1 MAKNEWE
8 KVNSDILQ
16 ILYSVYKKIE
26 QFFDR
31 TILFPQNLSKEEYFT
46 SVKTYKYD

>member
-16 ILYSVYKKIE
+16 ILYSLYKKIE
-26 QFFDR
+26 QFFFHR
-31 TILFPQNLSKEEYFT
+31 TCQKKNT
-46 SVKTYKYD
+46 SLLLKLINMIKFMS